1 MKNIVHIK
9 NMVCPRCITTVEE
22 IFKELNIEV
31 LAIQLGEV
39 SSLMEINESQ
49 KVQLEKDTCC
59 SRSAVSCIW
68 YFIIANDCSSSYE
81 F

>member
-49 KVQLEKDTCC
+49 KV
-59 SRSAVSCIW
+59 
-68 YFIIANDCSSSYE
+68 
-81 F
+81 